1 MHTTTKA
8 RSKRPPK
15 PVSRVDGAGLPML
28 EDRGCH
34 LAPRCAGC
42 WLIECWYVMTPE
54 TRRQLREALAAIKPF
69 VRRADHALDTSGRP
83 NINDHL

>member
-1 MHTTTKA
+1 MRTTTKA
-8 RSKRPPK
+8 KRPPK

-42 WLIECWYVMTPE
+42 WLAKCWYTMTPA
-54 TRRQLREALAAIKPF
+54 TRRQLREVLAAIKPF
-69 VRRADHALDTSGRP
+69 VRTPDGTISTDGPSG
-83 NINDHL
+83 L